1 MYLDVLK
8 YVKTGSEVVIVL
20 RVNAAAVNAHVLL
33 LIENVTQMFVEIV
46 GLGMSKPHLSFL
58 LVCYVAPFTV
68 CFFNRLVVVVM
79 VH

>member
-1 MYLDVLK
+1 MLLRHIYKNNFNLYICLYLDVLK

-46 GLGMSKPHLSFL
+46 GLGMSKPHLSYL
-58 LVCYVAPFTV
+58 LVCVA
-68 CFFNRLVVVVM
+68 
-79 VH
+79 